1 VKFGIKSLNIS
12 ELLVDVPE
20 SATVGSLKL
29 AVLEAVTQ
37 ILKGGLNIGVLFQG
51 KTIVDDS
58 KTLLQIGIPYDDDDD
73 ENLGSL
79 GFMLEPQKSETT
91 TITTLTTVS
100 PRTRLRYT
108 IKTIN
113 PYFCINSFLKNYV
126 ISNFVFFLNC
136 RS

>member
-1 VKFGIKSLNIS
+1 MKFGIKSLNIS

-58 KTLLQIGIPYDDDDD
+58 KTLLQ
-73 ENLGSL
+73 
-79 GFMLEPQKSETT
+79 LEPQKSETT

-113 PYFCINSFLKNYV
+113 PYFCINSFIKNYV